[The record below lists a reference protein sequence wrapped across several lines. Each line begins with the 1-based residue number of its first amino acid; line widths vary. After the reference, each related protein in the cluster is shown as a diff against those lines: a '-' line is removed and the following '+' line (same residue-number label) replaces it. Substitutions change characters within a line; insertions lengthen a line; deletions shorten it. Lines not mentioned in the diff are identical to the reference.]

1 MNTERTG
8 QRRQTRNR
16 LAMMA
21 VVGITAVS
29 LHAGDVTIYSDDF
42 SGSSITDLNGQA
54 PDIRPG
60 SETWT
65 THSLWK
71 ADGAIGVTSADANC
85 FLPFVPINGKVYT
98 LSLTVDVTSGGDN
111 WFAFGFTPVIQT
123 NQIFSG
129 NAVYAAPW
137 MLERAGGG
145 ANGWQTYA
153 VGGPKLLNSVGYTST
168 DGPKNLKIVLDT
180 RPTLWKVGFYRDGEL
195 LRTFTNA
202 ANPTINYVGVGK
214 ILTAG
219 GTIDNFSLVDS
230 TPPIVLP
237 YSDDFSGASAASLND
252 QMLDQP
258 VGAVY
263 WAANDN
269 WRADGAL
276 ISTNNRNA
284 FFPFSPE
291 SGKIY
296 KLSFDLTVISAASV
310 DWVGAGFAERK
321 STTEQFTSTAKGTAW
336 LFQRANGQLNTVPG
350 PNVTALIFA
359 GTYDNS
365 ATRYDIVLNTMHT
378 VWTVT
383 YYRNSALLRS
393 AYTYAANPAINYV
406 GLGSYGSAV
415 GTVDNL
421 VLSDVTPPWGTMVSF
436 Y

>member
-1 MNTERTG
+1 
-8 QRRQTRNR
+8 
-16 LAMMA
+16 
-21 VVGITAVS
+21 
-29 LHAGDVTIYSDDF
+29 VTIYSDDF
-42 SGSSITDLNGQA
+42 SGSSSTDLNGQA
-54 PDIRPG
+54 PDTRPG

-65 THSLWK
+65 SHSLWK
-71 ADGAIGVTSADANC
+71 ADGAVGTANASANS
-85 FLPFVPINGKVYT
+85 FLPFVPTNGKVYT
-98 LSLTVDVTSGGDN
+98 LSLTVDVTAGGDN
-111 WFAFGFTPVIQT
+111 WFAFGFTQYNLTNSNFAQT
-123 NQIFSG
+123 G
-129 NAVYAAPW
+129 VNAMPW

-145 ANGWQTYA
+145 ANGLQTYA
-153 VGGPKLLNSVGYTST
+153 YGGPNTGNSGGPYTST

-180 RPTLWKVGFYRDGEL
+180 RPTLWKVGFYRGDVL

-263 WAANDN
+263 WAADNN
-269 WRADGAL
+269 WRADGSL
-276 ISTNNRNA
+276 SLTTVGNRNA

-296 KLSFDLTVISAASV
+296 KLSFDLTVTSAASV
-310 DWVGAGFAERK
+310 DWVGAGFAEKK
-321 STTEQFTSTAKGTAW
+321 STTEQFTSSAKGTAW

-350 PNVTALIFA
+350 PNTTGILFA

-406 GLGSYGSAV
+406 GLGSYGSAA
-415 GTVDNL
+415 GNVDNL
-421 VLSDVTPPWGTMVSF
+421 VLADVTPPRGTMISV